1 MKVAVMVTQ
10 IKTPNGQNLFA
21 FYNFPNDDDEGG
33 VEREKHFG
41 ETDQVTDEAVS
52 DWVDGTN
59 VVKYFILQQT

>member
-41 ETDQVTDEAVS
+41 ETDQVTDDAVS
-52 DWVDGTN
+52 D
-59 VVKYFILQQT
+59 